1 MTPILI
7 VNPSADRE
15 FAEFAA
21 GALGLGQR
29 TPDELEAALRVQYP
43 GAVVR
48 ARELSAERTTVWYVY
63 REGHW
68 VPDEVPAR
76 AAGDAHSASRA
87 AGEAQGAARE

>member
-15 FAEFAA
+15 FAEFAS
-21 GALGLGQR
+21 GALALAQGQP
-29 TPDELEAALRVQYP
+29 TPHELEAALRVRYP

-68 VPDEVPAR
+68 VPDEVPGR
-76 AAGDAHSASRA
+76 AAGD
-87 AGEAQGAARE
+87 AQGAARE